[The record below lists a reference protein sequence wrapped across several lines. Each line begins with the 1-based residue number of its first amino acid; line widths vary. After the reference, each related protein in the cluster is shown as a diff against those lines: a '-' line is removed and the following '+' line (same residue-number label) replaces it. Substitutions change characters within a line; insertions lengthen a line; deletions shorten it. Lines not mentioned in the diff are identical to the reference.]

1 MKRRPS
7 PLTYHIHH
15 SRKKDTN
22 REQQR
27 VIFFF
32 VQTNCFYYLATSQ
45 LKRYREATGLFGVL
59 SKKNLIRCL
68 VEVTQNLTTSVAA
81 TGLLVV
87 HDTGRGGQDDVT
99 ELAGRQ
105 ETGNPLLELVQ
116 LDVETG
122 GDDTGLVDASDELDN
137 DLAGAVVINLLKLT
151 DVA

>member
-1 MKRRPS
+1 M
-7 PLTYHIHH
+7 
-15 SRKKDTN
+15 
-22 REQQR
+22 
-27 VIFFF
+27 
-32 VQTNCFYYLATSQ
+32 QTNCFYYLAKSQ
-45 LKRYREATGLFGVL
+45 LKRYRDATCGLLVFYQKRFFL
-59 SKKNLIRCL
+59 TRCL

-122 GDDTGLVDASDELDN
+122 GDNTGLVDASDELDN
-137 DLAGAVVINLLKLT
+137 DLAGAVVIDLLELT
-151 DVA
+151 NVA